1 MAMDEPGL
9 SLFRCICGRGIWALP
24 SADIRCRCGGRMVGG
39 RIENAKVP
47 TVMYEKAVHFEH
59 KRPV

>member
-24 SADIRCRCGGRMVGG
+24 SADIRCRCGGR
-39 RIENAKVP
+39 IENAKVL